1 MHENTEKKLMRDCAA
16 TRIPS
21 GEAITLGKDTHVFIT
36 QALGGSYTVA
46 TDQGLA
52 RIADQDADALG
63 LEPAAKGTDA
73 PVASD
78 ANTPV
83 DEKAVWDQLR
93 TCYDPEIPVNI
104 VDLGLVYDCVIT
116 PREGNGARV
125 DIKMTL
131 TAPGCGMGPVIA
143 SEAKSKVLGV
153 AGVGDAEVELVW
165 DPPWNQNMISEAG
178 KMKLGLI

>member
-1 MHENTEKKLMRDCAA
+1 MHENTEKTLLRDCVA

-21 GEAITLGKDTHVFIT
+21 GETITLAKDTNVFIT

-52 RIADQDADALG
+52 RIADEDADALG
-63 LEPAAKGTDA
+63 LEPASKKEGTSTGDSS
-73 PVASD
+73 VV
-78 ANTPV
+78 V

-116 PREGNGARV
+116 PRETDGSRV

-153 AGVGDAEVELVW
+153 PGVGDAEVELVW
-165 DPPWNQNMISEAG
+165 DPPWNQAMISEAG